1 MTDKTADAQ
10 IDIPELQENV
20 PLAPYTTFK
29 IGGPARYFLVAT
41 TTEQMTQAV
50 HEANAAGI
58 KWMVLG
64 GGSDILVADTGYD
77 GLVIKTELRDLSF
90 DEDAGQVRAGSGVLI
105 NAFIQQA
112 AKHGLSGMEFAIGVP
127 ATVGG
132 AVWAN
137 LGARGS
143 ETSEYMLECTVL
155 DEQGQVHT
163 LSNADCDFSYRESV
177 FKHKQYVILD
187 ALFQLK
193 KEDPAEI
200 RARILEL
207 SKKRKEQQD
216 IGMECAGCVFRNPT
230 DQTDMAAAALID
242 ELGLKGKQI
251 GGAQVSEI
259 HANFI
264 INTGDATADDVV
276 QLISYIKQ
284 QVRDKKGVQL
294 MEEVEYIGFE

>member
-1 MTDKTADAQ
+1 MTENTAQLSVAG
-10 IDIPELQENV
+10 LQENV

-41 TTEQMTQAV
+41 TTEEMVGALQA
-50 HEANAAGI
+50 ANAAGV

-64 GGSDILVADTGYD
+64 GGSDILVADSGYD
-77 GLVIKTELRDLSF
+77 GLVIKTELRDLAF
-90 DEDAGQVRAGSGVLI
+90 DEERAQVRAGSGVLI
-105 NAFIQQA
+105 NAFIQQS
-112 AKHGLSGMEFAIGVP
+112 AKQGLSGMEFAIGVP

-143 ETSEYMLECTVL
+143 ETSEYLLEATVL
-155 DEQGQVHT
+155 DEQGNVLT
-163 LSNADCDFSYRESV
+163 LTKDDCDFAYRESV

-187 ALFQLK
+187 ALFQLN

-216 IGMECAGCVFRNPT
+216 IGMECAGCVFRNPA
-230 DQTDMAAAALID
+230 DQTDVAAAQLID

-251 GGAQVSEI
+251 GGAKVSDI